1 MTSASTSGSGP
12 ELGAFVAGTRRRL
25 EELSAQLGTVDSEHA
40 LKNSRAQLASV
51 LSEID
56 EQLGST
62 GPAVAAVPT
71 TGQAA
76 DLDVLADLIAKRLHG
91 DGAAASGAQR
101 RRRSKRSGTPVR
113 RRSLWSSLLHVDVV
127 LSAVA
132 LLIAIVVLIAWVG

>member
-1 MTSASTSGSGP
+1 VSTPGSEQ

-25 EELSAQLGTVDSEHA
+25 EELSGELGAVNSAHA
-40 LKNSRAQLASV
+40 LQNARAQLAT
-51 LSEID
+51 LLGEID

-71 TGQAA
+71 TGQVA

-91 DGAAASGAQR
+91 AGAVANGVQR

-113 RRSLWSSLLHVDVV
+113 RRSLWSSLLHVDVI